1 MRTQTREKIV
11 ETARRQG
18 RVRPVELARA
28 LGIGKAALH
37 RQLRKLVAEGRIIKE
52 GKAPRVAYR
61 VYDPQDEARRIAQV
75 IRPVLERYGVTKAE
89 LFGSAAYGGMTPDS
103 DVDVLV
109 ELSKK
114 VSLFDIV
121 HLKSDLERE
130 VGRKVDVV
138 QYKLVRPDVKK
149 SVFEDTFGVI

>member
-1 MRTQTREKIV
+1 MRTQTREKLLEYV
-11 ETARRQG
+11 SSRGTAR
-18 RVRPVELARA
+18 PHDLAQV

-37 RQLRKLVAEGRIIKE
+37 RQLRKLEAEGRIIRE
-52 GKAPRVAYR
+52 GKAPRVVYR
-61 VYDPQDEARRIAQV
+61 AYDPQGEARRIAQV
-75 IRPVLERYGVTKAE
+75 IRPVLKRYKVKKAE
-89 LFGSAAYGGMTPDS
+89 LFGSVAYGGMTPDS

-109 ELSKK
+109 ELSKE

-138 QYKLVRPDVKK
+138 QYKLVRPDIKK
-149 SVFEDTFGVI
+149 SVFEDT